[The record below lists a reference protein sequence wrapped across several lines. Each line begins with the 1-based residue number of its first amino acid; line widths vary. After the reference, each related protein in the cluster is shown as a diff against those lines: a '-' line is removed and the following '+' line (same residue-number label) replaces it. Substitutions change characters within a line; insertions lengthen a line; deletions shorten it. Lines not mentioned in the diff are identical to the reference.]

1 MHLIASV
8 IPLLSP
14 LSSRSTPLL
23 ASHVF
28 MLNDRFRILDIVST
42 PSPRSSGSDAVS
54 ELEAPHGVRIYLPPA
69 LFAYLVERA
78 GHEGESLSSL
88 IVDLLYKEYDSKHG

>member
-1 MHLIASV
+1 MHLIESAIPLFCPLCSRSA
-8 IPLLSP
+8 PLLSCDIFK
-14 LSSRSTPLL
+14 LSV
-23 ASHVF
+23 H
-28 MLNDRFRILDIVST
+28 FRIVDIVTT

-54 ELEAPHGVRIYLPPA
+54 ELGAPHGVRIYLPPA

-88 IVDLLYKEYDSKHG
+88 IINLLYKEYDSKHH